1 MWETWIATQRMRC
14 LPSDFLGLL
23 GSIER
28 YYFDRAVWAFGS
40 AVQAELDQV
49 EEAASRGKSKTSPKT
64 IQARKQMV
72 LNKWIP
78 APEST
83 KGRYKDPA
91 IGAFGRPRNDG

>member
-1 MWETWIATQRMRC
+1 MQ
-14 LPSDFLGLL
+14 G
-23 GSIER
+23 
-28 YYFDRAVWAFGS
+28 
-40 AVQAELDQV
+40 ELDQV
-49 EEAASRGKSKTSPKT
+49 DESASKGKSKTSPKT

-91 IGAFGRPRNDG
+91 IGAFGRPANNG

>member
-1 MWETWIATQRMRC
+1 MWETWIATQSMRC
-14 LPSDFLGLL
+14 KPSDLLGLQ
-23 GSIER
+23 GSIAQ

-40 AVQAELDQV
+40 AVQAELDAV
-49 EEAASRGKSKTSPKT
+49 EDAATRSKSKTSPKT

-91 IGAFGRPRNDG
+91 IGAFGRPQNNG